1 MKFFPTAAK
10 VVAGVLMA
18 LVAIIAS
25 EQIKPLMPDGTDFGI
40 FTQLNAFLGFLVG
53 WRVIGR
59 RTGKGFVNAINLG
72 FTAGAVLVMWGLFI
86 QGCYEM
92 FQRSMERRYDGA
104 FEAVAAIFELMIE
117 FAAYMADQALLTTLV
132 AGSIFAGIAAEFA
145 ERRWR

>member
-1 MKFFPTAAK
+1 MNIFPTAAK
-10 VVAGVLMA
+10 VVAGTLMA
-18 LVAIIAS
+18 LVGLIAS

-40 FTQLNAFLGFLVG
+40 FTPINTALGFIAG

-72 FTAGAVLVMWGLFI
+72 ISAGFVLVMWGLFL

-104 FEAVAAIFELMIE
+104 FEALAAIFELMVE
-117 FAAYMADQALLTTLV
+117 FGAYMIDRDVLTTLI
-132 AGSIFAGIAAEFA
+132 AGSIFAGIVAEFSA
-145 ERRWR
+145 RRWR